1 MPAPAWVQGR
11 LQKEPPFSRFVYNT
25 FFKRSSSMMTTV
37 IVFATGATIG
47 YEYFM
52 RAIWNFNN
60 KGVRCGLSDAA
71 RPHLILH
78 PAN

>member
-1 MPAPAWVQGR
+1 
-11 LQKEPPFSRFVYNT
+11 
-25 FFKRSSSMMTTV
+25 MTTV

-60 KGVRCGLSDAA
+60 KGKLWKDIKDNYAEEE
-71 RPHLILH
+71 
-78 PAN
+78 